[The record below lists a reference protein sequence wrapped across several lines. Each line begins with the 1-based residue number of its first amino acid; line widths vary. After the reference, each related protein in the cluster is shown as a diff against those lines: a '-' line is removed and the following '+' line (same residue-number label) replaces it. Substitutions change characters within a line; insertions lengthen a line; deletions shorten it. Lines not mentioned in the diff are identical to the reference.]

1 LRMIL
6 PPRPTKGL
14 GRHESTRRIDQ
25 RQTCQFIAPVERE
38 TRQNFP
44 AEKSGTHA
52 VSGEAESV
60 MHAAA
65 AAEDRQMRR
74 GHIDRPPHARSI
86 RRPRSAGKKRTR
98 LCAAFRATP
107 TSCSS
112 RRSGSDPYLMRP
124 AAHHDHIG
132 CVFFPPNTD
141 KPGTRRLP
149 PATSLGLSDG
159 SRSSVPPCNFA
170 GVCSL
175 ARTRSA
181 GTLSGC
187 VRVLL

>member
-1 LRMIL
+1 MKETRVPGVFPASSASSFRSSALRMIL

-74 GHIDRPPHARSI
+74 GHIDRPPPRAFDTASAQRWEKTHETLRCLSRHADI
-86 RRPRSAGKKRTR
+86 
-98 LCAAFRATP
+98 
-107 TSCSS
+107 
-112 RRSGSDPYLMRP
+112 
-124 AAHHDHIG
+124 
-132 CVFFPPNTD
+132 VFEPPQR
-141 KPGTRRLP
+141 K
-149 PATSLGLSDG
+149 
-159 SRSSVPPCNFA
+159 
-170 GVCSL
+170 
-175 ARTRSA
+175 
-181 GTLSGC
+181 
-187 VRVLL
+187 